1 MSQEAPAGVAKTTI
15 THRVAFYETDAMGI
29 VHHSNHIRFFELARV
44 AWMNEHH
51 CPYTDYMALGLNF
64 ATTVAAAEYLLPIQF
79 DREIEV
85 DAWLE
90 WARGAS
96 IRIAYV
102 IRDGGEIAATGATEH
117 AMVDEAGRPRR
128 IPRDKRAAL
137 AKLAATPEN
146 G

>member
-1 MSQEAPAGVAKTTI
+1 
-15 THRVAFYETDAMGI
+15 MGI

-44 AWMNEHH
+44 AWMDEHH

-64 ATTVAAAEYLLPIQF
+64 ATTAATAEYLQPITF
-79 DREIEV
+79 DTEIEI

-96 IRIAYV
+96 IRIAYQ
-102 IRDGGEIAATGATEH
+102 IRDGGSVAATGATEH
-117 AMVDEAGRPRR
+117 AMVDDEGRPRR
-128 IPRDKRAAL
+128 IPKDKRAEL
-137 AKLAATPEN
+137 AKLASAASEAT